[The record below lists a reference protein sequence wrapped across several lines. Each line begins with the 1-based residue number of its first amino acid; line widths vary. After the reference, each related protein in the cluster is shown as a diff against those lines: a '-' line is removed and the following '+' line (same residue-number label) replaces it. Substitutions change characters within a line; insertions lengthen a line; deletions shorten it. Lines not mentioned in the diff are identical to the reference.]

1 VEGPL
6 SNLQPSMIQF
16 SKPRRVFGKTDQ
28 YRRHEM
34 SAKELLSGVA
44 LSTDNSRP
52 SGTPSRF
59 DAAFYRSHDPLA
71 YISPDAQSVKSQGPY
86 SSGLSNFTAAAGSFH
101 GSFTQNGQRTNGT
114 KRAGFGGYASSVIS
128 QDIGASSIDTN
139 SVTGASTA
147 PSERSVANITYSQ
160 SDRLRR
166 RLSQSSAGVSDHGSH
181 FALDYKSQADSIDLD
196 DMRTQCNQS
205 QSGCTE
211 F

>member
-1 VEGPL
+1 VVSL
-6 SNLQPSMIQF
+6 SALIVRNLRNVHSVDILTAR
-16 SKPRRVFGKTDQ
+16 SRTD
-28 YRRHEM
+28 
-34 SAKELLSGVA
+34 
-44 LSTDNSRP
+44 SRP

-71 YISPDAQSVKSQGPY
+71 YISPDAQSAKSQGPY

-101 GSFTQNGQRTNGT
+101 GSFTQNGQRTSGN

-181 FALDYKSQADSIDLD
+181 LAALDYKSQADSIDLD
-196 DMRTQCNQS
+196 DMRTQYNQS

-211 F
+211 Y